1 MFGKVGLEDR
11 TGKKDVK
18 FIPEGEGTVGTVP
31 IVVQEIGDRGGIVMM
46 GGEGTVLTTG
56 TK

>member
-1 MFGKVGLEDR
+1 MEDR
-11 TGKKDVK
+11 TGKKGVK

-31 IVVQEIGDRGGIVMM
+31 IDVREIGDKGGIVML
-46 GGEGTVLTTG
+46 GGEGTVLTTE